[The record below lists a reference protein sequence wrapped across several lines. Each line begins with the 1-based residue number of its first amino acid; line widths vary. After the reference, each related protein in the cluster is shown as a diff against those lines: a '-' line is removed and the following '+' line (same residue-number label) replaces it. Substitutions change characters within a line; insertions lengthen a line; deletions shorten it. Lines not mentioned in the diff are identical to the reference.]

1 MRVGQRCAQ
10 HFAAMRNNLR
20 STATEGVTATIASYD
35 IAFQIVATYA
45 YFVLIT
51 RLVLMGDH

>member
-1 MRVGQRCAQ
+1 
-10 HFAAMRNNLR
+10 MRNNLR